1 VPILLFTRPPLPRSR
16 EVAAAL
22 RTETVGGT
30 LLLLAAALSVALA
43 NSPWGGGYERL
54 LATAVGP
61 ESLHLHLTLREWAAD
76 GLLAIFFL
84 VAGVELVQEL
94 VDGDLRDPA
103 KAAVPVV
110 AALAGV
116 ALPAALY
123 LLVTAGDPGA
133 RAGWAIPVATDIA
146 FALAVLAV
154 AGRHLPGALRAFLLT
169 LAVVDDLV
177 AITII
182 AVAYTDR
189 LSWTPLL
196 AAVVPLAAFAAVAR
210 SRFPRWW
217 LLAPLGVVTWALVH
231 ASGVHATVAGVL
243 LGLVLPVRGRH
254 GDGPGAASGAGTSV
268 AQRVEHRLRPLSAG
282 VAVPLF
288 ALGAAGVRLDAGALR
303 SALADPVVPGV
314 VVALVAGKA
323 LGVFGGTWLTA
334 RLTRARLD
342 DELRWADVAGVSLLA
357 GVGFTVSLL
366 VGDLAFGSDGRRAE
380 HVRLAV
386 LAGSAIA
393 ALLATVVL
401 RRRNAAY
408 RAGLPSSGS
417 GPRP

>member
-1 VPILLFTRPPLPRSR
+1 VPTLLFTRPSLPRSR

-30 LLLLAAALSVALA
+30 LLLAAAALAVVLA

-54 LATAVGP
+54 LATPVGP

-76 GLLAIFFL
+76 GLLAVFFL

-110 AALAGV
+110 AARAGV
-116 ALPAALY
+116 ALPAVLY

-154 AGRHLPGALRAFLLT
+154 VGRHLPGALRAFLLT
-169 LAVVDDLV
+169 LAVVDDVV

-217 LLAPLGVVTWALVH
+217 LLAPLGVLTWALVH

-243 LGLVLPVRGRH
+243 LGVVLPVRPRR
-254 GDGPGAASGAGTSV
+254 GARSSV
-268 AQRVEHRLRPLSAG
+268 AQLVEHRLRPLSAG

-288 ALGAAGVRLDAGALR
+288 ALGAAGVRLDGDALR

-323 LGVFGGTWLTA
+323 IGVFGGTWLIA

-342 DELRWADVAGVSLLA
+342 DDLRWADVAGVSLLA

-366 VGDLAFGSDGRRAE
+366 VGDLAFGTDGPRAE

-393 ALLATVVL
+393 ATLATLVL

-408 RAGLPSSGS
+408 RAGTPSSGS
-417 GPRP
+417 EPRP